1 MTPVRIVVVDDH
13 EVVRIGLAN
22 LLASRDGFVV
32 TGQAGTAEAA
42 IEAVASGRPD
52 IVLMDFRLPGRSG
65 IDACRDIV
73 RQWPATRVI
82 MLTSY
87 ADDTLVAEAIEAGA
101 SGYLLKRVAAAELL
115 SAIEAV
121 ANGGASLDPSVARSV
136 VDRLRHAEQSR
147 VMAGFGDLTRRELRS
162 WRSWPKAEPTRRSP
176 RPCSSA
182 RRPSRIT
189 SPRSSR
195 SSGCPTA
202 SRQRPMRS
210 STTSTA
216 WSTAMGVTASHARSG
231 HGLGP
236 TRPATETAPVPIR
249 AGGGHG
255 PASRARESGAMA

>member
-82 MLTSY
+82 MLMSY

-147 VMAGFGDLTRRELRS
+147 VMAGFGDLTRRELQVLALL
-162 WRSWPKAEPTRRSP
+162 AEGRTNPEIATALFLSEKTVAHHITAIFEKLGVSNRVEAATYAVLHHIDRLVDGDGGDGEP
-176 RPCSSA
+176 R
-182 RRPSRIT
+182 
-189 SPRSSR
+189 
-195 SSGCPTA
+195 
-202 SRQRPMRS
+202 
-210 STTSTA
+210 
-216 WSTAMGVTASHARSG
+216 
-231 HGLGP
+231 
-236 TRPATETAPVPIR
+236 
-249 AGGGHG
+249 
-255 PASRARESGAMA
+255 

>member
-147 VMAGFGDLTRRELRS
+147 VMAGFGDLTRRELQVLAL
-162 WRSWPKAEPTRRSP
+162 PAEGRTNPEIATALFLSEKTVAHHITAIFEKLGVSNRVEAATYAVLHHIDRLVDGDGGDGEP
-176 RPCSSA
+176 R
-182 RRPSRIT
+182 
-189 SPRSSR
+189 
-195 SSGCPTA
+195 
-202 SRQRPMRS
+202 
-210 STTSTA
+210 
-216 WSTAMGVTASHARSG
+216 
-231 HGLGP
+231 
-236 TRPATETAPVPIR
+236 
-249 AGGGHG
+249 
-255 PASRARESGAMA
+255 